1 MKIFNKYK
9 LKDDALNAEEKTAAK
24 ENNDS
29 GRIEDVWELEYKMLQ
44 SQINP
49 HFLYNTLDSIRSEAL
64 KSGETVIAGMVE
76 KLSRFFRYSIS
87 STGNFVKLSEELNH
101 INDYYYIQKFRF
113 EDRLSLEVKVISTD
127 TLDCYIPKMTLQPI
141 LENAITHGL
150 ENKLTPGKIEIVI
163 SETEKKVYININ
175 DDGVGIPKEHLKII
189 NDRLSSS
196 ELYFEKRSEK
206 GGLALLNVNARL
218 KLTFG
223 QNYGIHVSSAV
234 NVGTQMEIIIPRV
247 TDKNLSA
254 YDSGSGRI

>member
-1 MKIFNKYK
+1 MY
-9 LKDDALNAEEKTAAK
+9 A
-24 ENNDS
+24 
-29 GRIEDVWELEYKMLQ
+29 
-44 SQINP
+44 
-49 HFLYNTLDSIRSEAL
+49 IRSYY
-64 KSGETVIAGMVE
+64 G
-76 KLSRFFRYSIS
+76 IS

-189 NDRLSSS
+189 
-196 ELYFEKRSEK
+196 
-206 GGLALLNVNARL
+206 
-218 KLTFG
+218 T
-223 QNYGIHVSSAV
+223 
-234 NVGTQMEIIIPRV
+234 
-247 TDKNLSA
+247 
-254 YDSGSGRI
+254 